1 LKDDNQPPSSTWPG
15 DSKIELRST
24 QDRFV
29 LQTPPRGVHWPA
41 IRQLIG
47 GTLCLAISGQWTQ
60 RTLGAKDI
68 GAASMA
74 LPFWLIGIGVVF
86 GAARAMLKH
95 HRIEISSQGG
105 WIRLLPFGWKRVL
118 NVDKLLVRFDQVT
131 RGEAD
136 GRGGVDVPLLVIEDG
151 SRVFQLME
159 GSSDEQRRWVRTELN
174 MWLARRRHSF

>member
-1 LKDDNQPPSSTWPG
+1 LKDDNQPESSGWPA

-29 LQTPPRGVHWPA
+29 LQTPPPGAHWLA

-47 GTLCLAISGQWTQ
+47 GMLCLAICGQWTQ
-60 RTLGAKDI
+60 RTLATKDL

-95 HRIEISSQGG
+95 HRIEISPQVG

-118 NVDKLLVRFDQVT
+118 HTDNLLVRLDHVS

-151 SRVFQLME
+151 TRAFQLME
-159 GSSDEQRRWVRTELN
+159 GFSEDERRWVRTELN
-174 MWLARRRHSF
+174 TWLARRRRY

>member
-174 MWLARRRHSF
+174 TWLAKRCHSF